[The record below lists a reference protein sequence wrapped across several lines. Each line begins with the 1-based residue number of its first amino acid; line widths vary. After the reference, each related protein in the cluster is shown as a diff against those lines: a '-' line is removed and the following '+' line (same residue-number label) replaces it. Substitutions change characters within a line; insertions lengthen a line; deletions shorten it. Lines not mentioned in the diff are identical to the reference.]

1 MAYPDSSDISDGD
14 TGRESQYNNL
24 RKDALE
30 PSHAVLSGLDAS
42 KSATPDV
49 GDVYLAYDT
58 SKIYFC
64 TVDDAW
70 GELTIPTVPLEFVEI
85 AIPYQSKVTTKDTWE
100 DWDLSPFIPSG
111 AKYADVLIKI
121 DQGKEA
127 GVRKTDSAVDRIFKN
142 WNNVGSGSFMAHGE
156 LHSTNSPVYGIM
168 PFYVTMTVELD
179 SNRHVERRTNDFTTS
194 AYYTVVGYWK

>member
-1 MAYPDSSDISDGD
+1 MAYPDSSDVSDGD
-14 TGRESQYNNL
+14 TGRAEQYNKL
-24 RKDALE
+24 RSDALE

-85 AIPYQSKVTTKDTWE
+85 EIPTQSTVNTADTWE
-100 DWDLSPFIPSG
+100 DWDLSPYIPSG
-111 AKYADVLIKI
+111 AKYVDVCIKI
-121 DQGKEA
+121 NVNREA
-127 GVRKTDSAVDRIFKN
+127 GVRKTDSAVNRIFTN
-142 WNNVGSGSFMAHGE
+142 WNSVGTGNFTAHGE

-168 PFYVTMTVELD
+168 PFYVNMTVELD
-179 SNRHVERRTNDFTTS
+179 ANRHIERRTNAWAHG
-194 AYYTVVGYWK
+194 AYYTITGYWK